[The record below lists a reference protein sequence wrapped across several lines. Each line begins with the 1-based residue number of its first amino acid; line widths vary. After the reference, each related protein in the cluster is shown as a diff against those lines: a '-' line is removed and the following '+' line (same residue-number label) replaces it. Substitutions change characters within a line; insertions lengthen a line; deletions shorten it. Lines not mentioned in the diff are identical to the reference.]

1 MQYAVLCHVPIATHK
16 VVMVTSVHEAY
27 QLSGCDFLHDPS
39 LRSLSVF
46 IQELISSLN
55 RRLDQLHNQ
64 ASRAQD
70 EASQRRQRA
79 AVLEAQN
86 ELLNKDNQRLL
97 HESTDHAAARYRL
110 EAERDTQQRLSSQQH
125 DDDAK
130 ERARLHAEL
139 SAIQRQLADSQKQ
152 LTEEQ
157 ASHRHSFTAQEAADD
172 RYDNLLQLLSNPKMS
187 SSCYASA
194 HVCVARSGIG
204 CSPRCVCLHCWKE
217 HVLSL
222 YNPA

>member
-1 MQYAVLCHVPIATHK
+1 MIQ
-16 VVMVTSVHEAY
+16 AY
-27 QLSGCDFLHDPS
+27 VACLD
-39 LRSLSVF
+39 V
-46 IQELISSLN
+46 QELISSLN

-86 ELLNKDNQRLL
+86 ELMNKDNQRLL

-125 DDDAK
+125 DEDAK

-157 ASHRHSFTAQEAADD
+157 ASHRHSFTTQEAADD
-172 RYDNLLQLLSNPKMS
+172 RYDNLLLSPSKPNLS
-187 SSCYASA
+187 SYASTD
-194 HVCVARSGIG
+194 VCVARSGIRF
-204 CSPRCVCLHCWKE
+204 SPRCVCLQCWKE
-217 HVLSL
+217 HALSL
-222 YNPA
+222 YKQPSVRA

>member
-1 MQYAVLCHVPIATHK
+1 MHY
-16 VVMVTSVHEAY
+16 
-27 QLSGCDFLHDPS
+27 PS
-39 LRSLSVF
+39 LCSLSEFV
-46 IQELISSLN
+46 QELISSLN

-70 EASQRRQRA
+70 EAGQRRQRA

-110 EAERDTQQRLSSQQH
+110 EAECDTQQRLSSQQH
-125 DDDAK
+125 DDDVR

-139 SAIQRQLADSQKQ
+139 SAIQGQLADSQKQ

-157 ASHRHSFTAQEAADD
+157 ASHRHSFTVQGAADD
-172 RYDNLLQLLSNPKMS
+172 RYDNLLLLLSNPTCHHPVPLLMF
-187 SSCYASA
+187 
-194 HVCVARSGIG
+194 VLQGQTRSGFR
-204 CSPRCVCLHCWKE
+204 PRCVCLQCWKE
-217 HVLSL
+217 HALSL
-222 YNPA
+222 YKQTPATAELSMVSSLVCVAM

>member
-1 MQYAVLCHVPIATHK
+1 MQYAVLCNVPIATHK
-16 VVMVTSVHEAY
+16 VVMVTSVDVAH
-27 QLSGCDFLHDPS
+27 QNSGCDPLHDPS
-39 LRSLSVF
+39 LRGLSGFV
-46 IQELISSLN
+46 QELISSLN

-86 ELLNKDNQRLL
+86 ELLNKDKQRLL

-139 SAIQRQLADSQKQ
+139 SAIQRQLADCQKQ

-172 RYDNLLQLLSNPKMS
+172 RYDNLLLLLSKPKLS
-187 SSCYASA
+187 SSYASA
-194 HVCVARSGIG
+194 HVCVAR
-204 CSPRCVCLHCWKE
+204 
-217 HVLSL
+217 
-222 YNPA
+222 

>member
-1 MQYAVLCHVPIATHK
+1 
-16 VVMVTSVHEAY
+16 MVTSVYMAY
-27 QLSGCDFLHDPS
+27 QLRGGDPLHDSS
-39 LRSLSVF
+39 LCNLSGFV
-46 IQELISSLN
+46 QELISSLN

-125 DDDAK
+125 DEDAT

-139 SAIQRQLADSQKQ
+139 SALQRHLADSQKQ

-157 ASHRHSFTAQEAADD
+157 ASHRHSFTAQESADD
-172 RYDNLLQLLSNPKMS
+172 RYDNLLQLLLNAPCHHPMPVMFMLQGRALGLAPDVYACSAGS
-187 SSCYASA
+187 SM
-194 HVCVARSGIG
+194 H
-204 CSPRCVCLHCWKE
+204 
-217 HVLSL
+217 
-222 YNPA
+222 

>member
-1 MQYAVLCHVPIATHK
+1 
-16 VVMVTSVHEAY
+16 MVTSVDVAH
-27 QLSGCDFLHDPS
+27 QLSGCDPLHDPS
-39 LRSLSVF
+39 LCRLSGFV
-46 IQELISSLN
+46 QELISSLN

-157 ASHRHSFTAQEAADD
+157 AYHRHSFTAQEAADD
-172 RYDNLLQLLSNPKMS
+172 RYDNLLLLLSKSKLS
-187 SSCYASA
+187 SSYASA
-194 HVCVARSGIG
+194 HVCVARSGIRF
-204 CSPRCVCLHCWKE
+204 SLRRVCLQCWKE

-222 YNPA
+222 YKQPCIRA

>member
-1 MQYAVLCHVPIATHK
+1 M
-16 VVMVTSVHEAY
+16 
-27 QLSGCDFLHDPS
+27 
-39 LRSLSVF
+39 
-46 IQELISSLN
+46 N

-70 EASQRRQRA
+70 DASQRRQRA

-172 RYDNLLQLLSNPKMS
+172 RYDS
-187 SSCYASA
+187 
-194 HVCVARSGIG
+194 
-204 CSPRCVCLHCWKE
+204 
-217 HVLSL
+217 
-222 YNPA
+222 